1 MNCNNDKRG
10 IRTHILACR
19 GLVFSALL
27 CSSASWA
34 QEQTRLL
41 WGDTHL
47 HTSFSVDAFM
57 AGNRSA
63 DPDVAYSYAK
73 GEPVVHPFNRA
84 RVQILEPLDFLA
96 VSDHAEYLGVIPVV
110 MHEDFEQPG
119 AGIFERMKSW
129 VMVSVLRYMIK
140 DPQDGTKRFTGLLPE
155 PEIQSGDSR
164 DPIAVA
170 IEAGTDGGLES
181 LGLINEEAA
190 SRISASQWAKSM
202 QIADRHNDPGRF
214 TALVGWEWSQTA
226 SGANLHRVVVS
237 DLDGAAAAG
246 IDPIGA
252 DDAPY
257 PQDLWNGLEALSQE
271 TRAQFIAIPHNAN
284 LSKGYMFSKT
294 TLKGQAI
301 DAPYARKRVKW
312 EPLVEAT
319 QIKGDSETH
328 PGLTPNDEFADFER
342 FDFYLQAFPQAQGYK
357 IQKGDTVRSALKNG
371 LELADDIG
379 VNPFK
384 LGMIGST
391 DAHTSIAS
399 AEEPNF
405 WGKVAT
411 DSTPETKRRD
421 DPDGYAD
428 GRQSFN
434 GWNMSASGL
443 AAVWSEDN
451 TRQSILAA
459 MKRRE
464 TYATTGPRIQVRL
477 FAGWEFTP
485 EDAQSANIASIG
497 YARGVPMGGDLRGSP
512 PGAAPRFMIRASRGP
527 IDHNLD
533 RIQIIKGWTDASG
546 EAHEKIYNVAW
557 SGGRELD
564 NEGNLP
570 PVGNTTDIRTGRTAN
585 TIGAAELATV
595 WTDPEFD
602 PAQSAFYY
610 ARVLQIPTVRH
621 SQLDAIALGIET
633 PYEGPATIQERAY
646 TSPVWYTPGTGV
658 TPTWAEAP

>member
-1 MNCNNDKRG
+1 MNTNNNRSA
-10 IRTHILACR
+10 IVSVA
-19 GLVFSALL
+19 FAALL
-27 CSSASWA
+27 HGSGAGA
-34 QEQTRLL
+34 QQQTQLL

-47 HTSFSVDAFM
+47 HTSYSVDAYM
-57 AGNRSA
+57 AGNRTA
-63 DPDVAYSYAK
+63 DPDVAYRYAK
-73 GEPVVHPFNRA
+73 GEPVVHPYNRT

-96 VSDHAEYLGVIPVV
+96 VSDHAEYLGIIPAV
-110 MHEDFEQPG
+110 MSGDFEQPE
-119 AGIFERMKSW
+119 AGFFESIKSW
-129 VMVSVLRYMIK
+129 AMVTVLGYLIE
-140 DPQDGTKRFTGLLPE
+140 DPLDGTKRFTSLLPE
-155 PEIQSGDSR
+155 PEIQSGDTR
-164 DPIAVA
+164 DPIAA
-170 IEAGTDGGLES
+170 AKEAGTDGGLAS
-181 LGLINEEAA
+181 LGLINDEAA
-190 SRISASQWAKSM
+190 TRISASQWAKSM
-202 QIADRHNDPGRF
+202 QIADRHNEPGNF

-226 SGANLHRVVVS
+226 SGANLHRIVVS
-237 DLDGAAAAG
+237 DMDGTAAAG
-246 IDPIGA
+246 IDPVGS

-257 PQDLWNGLEALSQE
+257 PEDLWNSLEALSKE
-271 TRAQFIAIPHNAN
+271 TQADFVSIPHNSN

-294 TLKGQAI
+294 TLKGAAI
-301 DAPYARKRVKW
+301 DAEYARKRVKW

-328 PGLTPNDEFADFER
+328 PGLTPDDEFADFER

-371 LELADDIG
+371 LELENDIG

-384 LGMIGST
+384 VGMIGST
-391 DAHTSIAS
+391 DAHTSVAS

-451 TRQSILAA
+451 SRQSIVAA

-477 FAGWEFTP
+477 FAGWEFSP
-485 EDAQSANIASIG
+485 EDAESVDLASIG
-497 YARGVPMGGDLRGSP
+497 YAGGVPMGGELSDAP
-512 PGAAPRFMIRASRGP
+512 EGAAPRFLIRASRGP

-533 RIQIIKGWTDASG
+533 RVQVIKGWTDASG
-546 EAHEKIYNVAW
+546 QAQEKIFNVAW
-557 SGGRELD
+557 SGDRQLND
-564 NEGNLP
+564 KGNLP
-570 PVGNTTDIRTGRTAN
+570 VVGNTANIRTGKTAN
-585 TIGAAELATV
+585 TIGEAELATV
-595 WTDPEFD
+595 WIDPEFD
-602 PAQSAFYY
+602 PARDAFYY

-621 SQLDAIALGIET
+621 SQLDAIAMGGDT

-646 TSPVWYTPGTGV
+646 TSPVWYTPGD
-658 TPTWAEAP
+658 